1 MKKGLLLSAMASAV
15 LFAGG
20 DIAPVEPV
28 QPAPAATADF
38 WGQIGARYEFY
49 KNSWSANS
57 WGKRDNKFDVAVVL
71 GIKKDLGNGFG
82 LGAEIAGWSSLGLNK
97 IAEYP
102 AVCCTGNDKSDAEI
116 SQLYLTYTFGNTA
129 IKAGRQAIPLAVS
142 PGLWTDRTVGVA
154 DYTYDGIVVVNK
166 DLPNTT
172 LVAAWVASVSGN
184 DNTIK
189 LSDTD
194 KVKGA
199 VMLGVINN
207 SIANTTLKL
216 VGYYTPK
223 YDPAHAGGGFK
234 NIWQVWASAET
245 KFNENVS
252 AGLQLVGAG
261 AKDRVTGNSL
271 KKTFAAATY
280 LKGVWGNFDTKLTLA
295 YINKGQVSLI
305 GAGTGVGSSGF
316 WGLPFAYK
324 NGGGDIDPST
334 NKGTQKIVRL
344 EAGYKLPVGRIY
356 GGISYDKFGS
366 TSDRNKVIVGA
377 IGYKFPIPGTSIK
390 GHIQYRYAKE
400 DFRNGT
406 DRKQQRVRIE
416 AYYKF

>member
-49 KNSWSANS
+49 KDSARAND
-57 WGKRDNKFDVAVVL
+57 WGKADNTFSTAVVL
-71 GIKKDLGNGFG
+71 GVNKDLGNGFG
-82 LGAEIAGWSSLGLNK
+82 LGAEVAGWTTLGLD
-97 IAEYP
+97 IAQNP
-102 AVCCTGNDKSDAEI
+102 AVCCSNGRKGEGEL
-116 SQLYLTYTFGNTA
+116 SQLYVTYTAGNTA
-129 IKAGRQAIPLAVS
+129 IKAGRQAIPLSVS

-154 DYTYDGIVVVNK
+154 DYTYNGIVIVNK
-166 DLPNTT
+166 DIPNTT
-172 LVAAWVASVSGN
+172 LVAAWVASISGN
-184 DNTIK
+184 DDSIK
-189 LSDTD
+189 LSDD
-194 KVKGA
+194 NDVKGA
-199 VMLGVINN
+199 IMLGVINN

-234 NIWQVWASAET
+234 NIWQIWGSAET

-261 AKDRVTGNSL
+261 AKSNVTGAKF

-305 GAGTGVGSSGF
+305 GAGTGLGSSGF

-366 TSDRNKVIVGA
+366 SSDRDKVIVGA
-377 IGYKFPIPGTSIK
+377 IGYKFPIPGTNVK